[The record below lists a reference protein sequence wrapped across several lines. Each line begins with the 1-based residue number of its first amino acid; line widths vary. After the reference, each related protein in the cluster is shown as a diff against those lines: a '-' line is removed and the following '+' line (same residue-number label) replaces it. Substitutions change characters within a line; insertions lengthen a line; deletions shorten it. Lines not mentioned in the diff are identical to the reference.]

1 MFALVYISPFTSVC
15 QLRHARFSGTSL
27 PRLSAAPPFF
37 LTRLKEIL
45 SVWGETSGRI
55 GIGPKKS
62 LKRVEKRWW
71 GGARLGRGLVGG
83 GVPVGTGAHLDL
95 EGHAEGSSISHA
107 GADDLG
113 EHIELAGGDL
123 EDEFVVNLQ
132 QQA

>member
-1 MFALVYISPFTSVC
+1 MSTSPRAFFGREFASPFPTPAF
-15 QLRHARFSGTSL
+15 L
-27 PRLSAAPPFF
+27 

-62 LKRVEKRWW
+62 LKRVKKPGW
-71 GGARLGRGLVGG
+71 GGARLGRGLVGR

-95 EGHAEGSSISHA
+95 EGDAEGRSVAHPLA
-107 GADDLG
+107 HDGR

>member
-27 PRLSAAPPFF
+27 PRLSATPPLF

-45 SVWGETSGRI
+45 SVWGESSGRI

-62 LKRVEKRWW
+62 LKRVKD
-71 GGARLGRGLVGG
+71 GGGKWGLVGG
-83 GVPVGTGAHLDL
+83 GVPVGAGAHLDL
-95 EGHAEGSSISHA
+95 EGDAEGRSVAHA
-107 GADDLG
+107 VTHDGR
-113 EHIELAGGDL
+113 EHVELAGCDL